1 MTEAEHSFEHARRQ
15 AFLEGVVG
23 QLRGRTTSLLPFDQ
37 VKEQLGL
44 QPASDRG
51 LQEIPLDSI
60 VGSVG
65 RYREFTRSF
74 LPRDDSIRERWK
86 RVYKAAQGLRGLP
99 PIELYQV
106 GDVYFVKDGNHRVS
120 VARELEAKTIEAYV
134 REFVSPVPL
143 STDTDLDGLILK
155 GEKARFLQHTQ
166 LDELRPE
173 AQLEVTSPGYYEKL
187 EEHIAVHGYFLGLD
201 GQRDVSWEEAV
212 THWYD
217 AVYMPMVTIIR
228 QHGILEDFTE
238 RTETDLYLWIMEHRH
253 HLVRQL
259 GQEIDL
265 TDAARH
271 FAEEYSPRLERVL
284 ERAQQTVARVLTP
297 DQLEAAPPPGQ
308 WREERVQTRSDGR
321 LFADILVVLEGT
333 SSSWCAIE
341 QAISV
346 AQRESARVYCL
357 YLAGPDTDKHVVDS
371 LHNDLAQRCG
381 AAGVSFDFFT
391 EPGEP
396 AHLISQRAR
405 WVDLLVLTKP
415 GLSTEPAER
424 LSQSTFHAVIQR
436 TSRPVLAMG
445 RECQPLNKALL
456 AYDASPTAEEALFV
470 ATYMGKQWGIPLT
483 VLTVQEAHRTSQQTL
498 DSAIHHLQQQGVEA
512 DAVFRKGGVA
522 RSILQLAE
530 QVGSDLLVMGG
541 AGYSPFMR
549 LFLRSTLDHVL
560 RKAEFPVLIC
570 R

>member
-1 MTEAEHSFEHARRQ
+1 MTEAEQSFEHARRQ

-37 VKEQLGL
+37 VKEKLGL

-51 LQEIPLDSI
+51 LQEIPLDNI

-86 RVYKAAQGLRGLP
+86 RIYRAAQGLQGLP

-155 GEKARFLQHTQ
+155 AEKARFLQHTQ

-201 GQRDVSWEEAV
+201 EQRDVSWEEAV
-212 THWYD
+212 AHWYA
-217 AVYMPMVTIIR
+217 AVYMPMVDIIR
-228 QHGILEDFTE
+228 EHGILEDFPQ

-253 HLVRQL
+253 HLVKQL

-271 FAEEYSPRLERVL
+271 FAEEYSPRLVRVL
-284 ERAQQTVARVLTP
+284 ERAQQTVTRVLTP
-297 DQLEAAPPPGQ
+297 DQLETAEPPGR
-308 WREERVQTRSDGR
+308 WRGERVQPRSGGR
-321 LFADILVVLEGT
+321 LFADILVVVDGS
-333 SSSWCAIE
+333 SSSWCAAE
-341 QAISV
+341 QAIKV
-346 AQRESARVYCL
+346 AQRESARVYGL
-357 YLAGPDTDKHVVDS
+357 YPARPDIEKHIVDS
-371 LHNDLAQRCG
+371 LHNDLAQRFD
-381 AAGVSFDFFT
+381 AEGVSFDFFA

-396 AHLISQRAR
+396 THLISERAR
-405 WVDLLVLTKP
+405 WVDLLVLTRP
-415 GLSTEPAER
+415 SPSAEPAER
-424 LSQSTFHAVIQR
+424 LSQSTFFAVIRR
-436 TSRPVLAMG
+436 TSRPVLAVG

-470 ATYMGKQWGIPLT
+470 ATHISKQWGIPLT
-483 VLTVQEAHRTSQQTL
+483 VLTVEEAHRTSQQTL
-498 DSAIHHLQQQGVEA
+498 DIAIHYLQNQGLTA
-512 DAVFRKGGVA
+512 DAVFRRGSVA

-530 QVGSDLLVMGG
+530 KVGTDLLVMGG
-541 AGYSPFMR
+541 SGYSPFMR
-549 LFLRSTLDHVL
+549 LFLRSTLHHVL

>member
-1 MTEAEHSFEHARRQ
+1 MTEAEQSFEHARRQ
-15 AFLEGVVG
+15 AFLERVVG

-37 VKEQLGL
+37 VKEKLGL

-51 LQEIPLDSI
+51 LQEIPLDNI

-86 RVYKAAQGLRGLP
+86 RIYRAAQGLRGLP

-120 VARELEAKTIEAYV
+120 VAHELEAKTIQAYV

-143 STDTDLDGLILK
+143 STDTDLDDLILK
-155 GEKARFLQHTQ
+155 AENARFLQHTQ

-201 GQRDVSWEEAV
+201 EQRDVSWEEAV
-212 THWYD
+212 SHWYD
-217 AVYMPMVTIIR
+217 AIYMPMVNIIR
-228 QHGILEDFTE
+228 EHDILEDFAQ

-253 HLVRQL
+253 HLVKQL

-271 FAEEYSPRLERVL
+271 FAEEYSPRIERVL
-284 ERAQQTVARVLTP
+284 ERAQQTATRVLTP

-308 WREERVQTRSDGR
+308 WREGRVQPRSDGR
-321 LFADILVVLEGT
+321 LLADILVVLDG
-333 SSSWCAIE
+333 SPSSWCAVE
-341 QAISV
+341 QAISM

-357 YLAGPDTDKHVVDS
+357 YLAGPDTDKNIVDS
-371 LHNDLAQRCG
+371 LHHDLAQRCDE
-381 AAGVSFDFFT
+381 AGVSLDLIA
-391 EPGEP
+391 EAGEP
-396 AHLISQRAR
+396 AHLISERSR

-415 GLSTEPAER
+415 GPSTEPSGR
-424 LSQSTFHAVIQR
+424 LSLSTFHAVMRR
-436 TSRPVLAMG
+436 TSRPLLAVG
-445 RECQPLNKALL
+445 RECRPLNKALL

-470 ATYMGKQWGIPLT
+470 ATHMGKQWGIALT
-483 VLTVQEAHRTSQQTL
+483 VLTVEEAHRTSQQTL
-498 DSAIHHLQQQGVEA
+498 DSAIHHLQQQGVTA
-512 DAVFRKGGVA
+512 DAVFRRGGVA
-522 RSILQLAE
+522 RSILRVAE
-530 QVGSDLLVMGG
+530 KTGSDLLVMGG

>member
-1 MTEAEHSFEHARRQ
+1 MTEAEQSFEHARRQ

-51 LQEIPLDSI
+51 LREIPLDNI

-86 RVYKAAQGLRGLP
+86 RIYRAAQGLQGLP

-120 VARELEAKTIEAYV
+120 VARELKAKTIEAYV
-134 REFVSPVPL
+134 REFVSPVAL

-155 GEKARFLQHTQ
+155 GEKVRFLQHTQ
-166 LDELRPE
+166 LDELRPD

-201 GQRDVSWEEAV
+201 QQRDVSWEEAV

-217 AVYMPMVTIIR
+217 AVYMPMVNVIR
-228 QHGILEDFTE
+228 DHGILGDFAQ

-253 HLVRQL
+253 HLFKQL

-284 ERAQQTVARVLTP
+284 ERAQQTVTRVLTP
-297 DQLEAAPPPGQ
+297 DPLEAAPPPGQ
-308 WREERVQTRSDGR
+308 WREERVQTRGDGR
-321 LFADILVVLEGT
+321 LFADILVVLDGA
-333 SSSWCAIE
+333 SGSWCAAE
-341 QAISV
+341 QAIHM

-357 YLAGPDTDKHVVDS
+357 YLVGPEVDKQSVDS
-371 LHNDLAQRCG
+371 LHNDLAQLCG
-381 AAGVSFDFFT
+381 AAGVSFELFAET
-391 EPGEP
+391 GAPV
-396 AHLISQRAR
+396 HLISERAR
-405 WVDLLVLTKP
+405 WVDLLVLTRP
-415 GLSTEPAER
+415 GPSTGPAER
-424 LSQSTFHAVIQR
+424 LSQSTFHEVMRR
-436 TSRPVLAMG
+436 TSRPVLAVG
-445 RECQPLNKALL
+445 KACSPLNRALL

-470 ATYMGKQWGIPLT
+470 ATHMGRRWGIPLT

-498 DSAIHHLQQQGVEA
+498 DDALQHLQQQGVTA
-512 DAVFRKGGVA
+512 KAVFLRGSVA
-522 RSILQLAE
+522 TSILQLAE
-530 QVGSDLLVMGG
+530 KVDSDLLVMGG
-541 AGYSPFMR
+541 TGYSPFMR